1 MRSCRRGPASD
12 ELLHDGLVADDP
24 DETALAARTPTSVDP
39 YEQNFMAGEGTVL
52 YRAKDRAHWSLAA
65 LVLGLGGVSVAA
77 LWPLAPVAAIAS
89 FVLVALT
96 WLLFAVL
103 RVTVSEGAVNIQL
116 GLWGPR
122 IPISSIVSVMATT
135 YKFTQFGGWGIRIS
149 PAWGTM
155 YNMPGDGG
163 HALKIRWRDKGRE
176 KVTWVGT
183 RQAEQLV
190 RVIRAAQREAVSDA
204 EEPQALDAAAD
215 SEA

>member
-1 MRSCRRGPASD
+1 M
-12 ELLHDGLVADDP
+12 LLVADET
-24 DETALAARTPTSVDP
+24 DETALAPRTTASVDR

-77 LWPLAPVAAIAS
+77 LWPLAPLAAIAS
-89 FVLVALT
+89 FALVALT

-122 IPISSIVSVMATT
+122 IPISSIISVVATT
-135 YKFTQFGGWGIRIS
+135 YKFSQFKGWGIRIS
-149 PAWGTM
+149 PRFGTM

-163 HALKIRWRDKGRE
+163 NALKIEWRDGDRQRT
-176 KVTWVGT
+176 TWVGT
-183 RQAEQLV
+183 READSLV
-190 RVIRAAQREAVSDA
+190 RVIRAAQKEAIRASPEHA
-204 EEPQALDAAAD
+204 ALDAAD
-215 SEA
+215 DT